1 MHTHTH
7 IHKHILCRRQYR
19 DMKAPDTRGRG
30 ELLGRAHLIV
40 LIIKRTNTSISTTST
55 INLSPCIDS
64 IYKFNVFVSMLLTSV
79 PSGGRD
85 SNNAMLENLDQIGN
99 VLM

>member
-1 MHTHTH
+1 
-7 IHKHILCRRQYR
+7 
-19 DMKAPDTRGRG
+19 MKAPDTRGGG

-64 IYKFNVFVSMLLTSV
+64 IYKFHVFVSMLLTSV